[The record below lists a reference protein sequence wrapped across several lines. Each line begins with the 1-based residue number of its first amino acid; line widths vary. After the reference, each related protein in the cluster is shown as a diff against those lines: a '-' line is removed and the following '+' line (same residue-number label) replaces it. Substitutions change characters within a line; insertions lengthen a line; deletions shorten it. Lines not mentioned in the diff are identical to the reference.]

1 MLEDFRLKVFVAV
14 AQSRSFTKAA
24 AQLSISQ
31 PAVSQH
37 ISELEKTT
45 GMKLF
50 QRLRGET
57 IMTDAGALFYQYAKD
72 ILAKYDE
79 MEQMFLRFPDKVV
92 KVAASDEIYNHLV
105 SNLLDTFLRVHPE
118 VVFQH
123 SFMQEE
129 ADLTVRIAPLTSK
142 EKGTVRL
149 AYHPSSA
156 FASTRLWSVL
166 SKMLIQSLL

>member
-14 AQSRSFTKAA
+14 AQNKSFTKAA
-24 AQLSISQ
+24 AQMSITQ

-37 ISELEKTT
+37 ISELEKTL
-45 GMKLF
+45 GQKLF

-57 IMTDAGALFYQYAKD
+57 IFTDAGKLFYDYATA

-79 MEQMFLRFPDKVV
+79 MEQMFLSFPDKVV

-105 SNLLDTFLRVHPE
+105 SNLLDTFLKVHPE
-118 VVFQH
+118 VSFQH
-123 SFMQEE
+123 LFMQDD
-129 ADLTVRIAPLTSK
+129 ADLKVTITPSPN

-149 AYHPSSA
+149 SYHPSSA

-166 SKMLIQSLL
+166 SKMLIQ

>member
-1 MLEDFRLKVFVAV
+1 MVEDFRLKVFVAV

-50 QRLRGET
+50 QRLCGET
-57 IMTDAGALFYQYAKD
+57 IMTAAGALFYQYATD

-123 SFMQEE
+123 SFMQED
-129 ADLTVRIAPLTSK
+129 ADLRVTIAPSET

-149 AYHPSSA
+149 AYHPSAS
-156 FASTRLWSVL
+156 FAATRLWSVL
-166 SKMLIQSLL
+166 SQTLKPALK

>member
-37 ISELEKTT
+37 ISELEKTI

-57 IMTDAGALFYQYAKD
+57 MMTDAGALFYQYATD

-79 MEQMFLRFPDKVV
+79 VEQMFLRFPDKVV

-123 SFMQEE
+123 SFMQED
-129 ADLTVRIAPLTSK
+129 ADLRVTIAPSET
-142 EKGTVRL
+142 EKGTIRL
-149 AYHPSSA
+149 AYHPSVS
-156 FASTRLWSVL
+156 FAATRLWSVL
-166 SKMLIQSLL
+166 SQALKPALK

>member
-57 IMTDAGALFYQYAKD
+57 IMTDAGALFYQYATD

-123 SFMQEE
+123 SFMQED
-129 ADLTVRIAPLTSK
+129 ADLRVTIAPSET
-142 EKGTVRL
+142 EKGTIRL
-149 AYHPSSA
+149 AYHPSVS
-156 FASTRLWSVL
+156 FAATRLWSVL
-166 SKMLIQSLL
+166 SQTLKPALK

>member
-57 IMTDAGALFYQYAKD
+57 IMTDAGALFHQYATD

-123 SFMQEE
+123 SFMQED
-129 ADLTVRIAPLTSK
+129 ADLRVTIAPSET
-142 EKGTVRL
+142 EKGTIRL
-149 AYHPSSA
+149 AYHPSVS
-156 FASTRLWSVL
+156 FAATRLWSVL
-166 SKMLIQSLL
+166 SQTLKPTLK

>member
-57 IMTDAGALFYQYAKD
+57 IMTDAGALFHQYAKD

-123 SFMQEE
+123 SFMQED
-129 ADLTVRIAPLTSK
+129 ADLRVTIAPSET
-142 EKGTVRL
+142 EKGTIRL
-149 AYHPSSA
+149 AYHPSVS
-156 FASTRLWSVL
+156 FAATRLWSVL
-166 SKMLIQSLL
+166 SQTLKPTLK